1 MQTVYPLARDKF
13 LGGYLQWRASGGHSF
28 RVAALDSTYAYSEA
42 DEFRADLTGVLGTAA
57 LTGLVA
63 GPNGWA
69 DAADVTVTGMRCPAP
84 RCNAPARRRVQERP
98 QTHRSIGSEP
108 YQRGRTSLTTL
119 PLRALCG
126 GVGRVAG
133 GVRGRRRT
141 FFAHASS
148 PPKSRV
154 RQQQPRRGNNL
165 PSRCTAYT
173 LTGPP

>member
-69 DAADVTVTGMRCPAP
+69 DAADVTVTGMTAGTSVRAFVIYRDTGSAATDDLVWVATSHADTTPI
-84 RCNAPARRRVQERP
+84 NRVVDGSGSMTFSFANSPGRIFQ
-98 QTHRSIGSEP
+98 IGS
-108 YQRGRTSLTTL
+108 
-119 PLRALCG
+119 
-126 GVGRVAG
+126 
-133 GVRGRRRT
+133 
-141 FFAHASS
+141 
-148 PPKSRV
+148 
-154 RQQQPRRGNNL
+154 
-165 PSRCTAYT
+165 
-173 LTGPP
+173 